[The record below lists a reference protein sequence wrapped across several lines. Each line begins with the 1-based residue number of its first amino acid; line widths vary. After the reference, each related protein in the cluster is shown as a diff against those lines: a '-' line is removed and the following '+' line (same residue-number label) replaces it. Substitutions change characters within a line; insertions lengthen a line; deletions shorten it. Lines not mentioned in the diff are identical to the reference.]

1 MVKYPSKAE
10 ATFDYAIPQSLFCK
24 ERNCNMKKSVKVTT
38 AALCAIMLATP
49 LATSAK
55 EPEDILKSGEYI
67 SENMYSINP
76 SGDSYYDLSRS
87 NYASVRIMLDGGD
100 IISGQGRIINSVTYV
115 PLRAFCDALGGAS
128 ITWDGSTRTAKVK
141 TDEITVYAKQGAL
154 YLQANDRYFYTVE
167 PIANIDGTLF
177 VPIRPLAKAFGLEL
191 EWDNSLRAVL
201 LSSGGKTPISGAS
214 FYKSDEVLWMARIIH
229 AEASGEPFNGKIAVG
244 NVVLNRVRS
253 SQYPNTIYGVIFD
266 QKHGTQF
273 SPVSF
278 GTIYNNPSAESIIAA
293 KICLEGYTLSEDALF
308 FMNPKLA
315 TTSWI
320 SQNRPY
326 LFTIGNHLFYS

>member
-1 MVKYPSKAE
+1 
-10 ATFDYAIPQSLFCK
+10 
-24 ERNCNMKKSVKVTT
+24 MKKSVKVTT
-38 AALCAIMLATP
+38 AALCTIMLATP
-49 LATSAK
+49 LAAVTNAQ
-55 EPEDILKSGEYI
+55 EYDIHTQSGEYI
-67 SENMYSINP
+67 SQNARNSDYGGNI
-76 SGDSYYDLSRS
+76 YLDLSEKS
-87 NYASVRIMLDGGD
+87 YAGVRVILDGND
-100 IISGQGRIINSVTYV
+100 IISNKGRIINSVTYV
-115 PLRAFCDALGGAS
+115 PLRAFCDALGGATV
-128 ITWDGSTRTAKVK
+128 TWDQNTRTAKVSTSK
-141 TDEITVYAKQGAL
+141 VTVYAKQGAL

-201 LSSGGKTPISGAS
+201 LGSGGKVPVSGSS

-229 AEASGEPFNGKIAVG
+229 AEAAGEPFNGKIAVG

-253 SQYPNTIYGVIFD
+253 PQYPNTIYGVIFD
-266 QKHGTQF
+266 RKHGTQF

-278 GTIYNNPSAESIIAA
+278 GTIYNTPSAESVIAA
-293 KICLEGYTLSEDALF
+293 KICLEGYSLSDDALF
-308 FMNPKLA
+308 FMNPRLA

-320 SQNRPY
+320 AQNRPY

>member
-1 MVKYPSKAE
+1 
-10 ATFDYAIPQSLFCK
+10 
-24 ERNCNMKKSVKVTT
+24 MKKSVKVTT
-38 AALCAIMLATP
+38 AALCAIMLAAPFAALTG
-49 LATSAK
+49 AEEYGDHT
-55 EPEDILKSGEYI
+55 KSGEYI
-67 SENMYSINP
+67 SQNTRNIDYGGNI
-76 SGDSYYDLSRS
+76 YLDLSEKT
-87 NYASVRIMLDGGD
+87 YAGVRVMLDGND
-100 IISGQGRIINSVTYV
+100 IISNKGRIINSVTYV
-115 PLRAFCDALGGAS
+115 PLRAFCDALGGATV
-128 ITWDGSTRTAKVK
+128 TWNQSTRTAKAV
-141 TDEITVYAKQGAL
+141 TDEVTVYAKQGAL

-167 PIANIDGTLF
+167 PIANIDGTIF
-177 VPIRPLAKAFGLEL
+177 VPIRPLARAFGLEV

-201 LSSGGKTPISGAS
+201 LSSGGKAPVSGSS

-229 AEASGEPFNGKIAVG
+229 AEAAGEPFNGKIAVG

-266 QKHGTQF
+266 RKHGTQF
-273 SPVSF
+273 SPVSY
-278 GTIYNNPSAESIIAA
+278 GTIYNTPSEESVIAA
-293 KICLEGYTLSEDALF
+293 KICLEGYSLSEDALF